1 MLVWKPCGFY
11 STRTDLSSVWRYV
24 YIITFIQAIYRVC
37 VGRHINLIMHLGLFV
52 LTRATNTTIVNAQ
65 ARTPL
70 KTNQIRLSIANVSL
84 ILTMASE
91 RYVYLC
97 PSNNLS
103 VSPSHFIQFVYLGK
117 QIAFFICLFTE
128 ANYNLNCDSVC
139 SPLLLHS
146 PR

>member
-37 VGRHINLIMHLGLFV
+37 LGRHINLIMHLGLFV
-52 LTRATNTTIVNAQ
+52 LTRATYTTIVNAQ

-84 ILTMASE
+84 MLTMASE
-91 RYVYLC
+91 RYVYTYVRRIICQSVPVTLF
-97 PSNNLS
+97 SLS
-103 VSPSHFIQFVYLGK
+103 TWVSKSLFSFASLP
-117 QIAFFICLFTE
+117 LFTFT
-128 ANYNLNCDSVC
+128 S
-139 SPLLLHS
+139 LLFKL
-146 PR
+146 